1 MAPDDPRLQGWYHT
15 IELGDGLV
23 SDAVFDHRPVID
35 CYGLPESLEGK
46 TCLDI
51 GTGDGFFAFEM
62 ERRGAERVVAIDV
75 PRLGDCDW
83 LPRMRSRLGPLTDNQ
98 SWPSHFRLAHEL
110 RESSVEYKF
119 CSIYELSPWAVGM
132 FDVVFCGSL
141 LLHLQQPLQA
151 LINIRSVTSEIAVV
165 ETAVDP
171 VLERESAD
179 RPLMS
184 FGCPHIEDET
194 GERNVFWQF
203 TTAALRRMMQY
214 ADFAETTA
222 RPLFELPPGGIHST
236 SVVGYAHPR
245 GV

>member
-1 MAPDDPRLQGWYHT
+1 
-15 IELGDGLV
+15 
-23 SDAVFDHRPVID
+23 
-35 CYGLPESLEGK
+35 
-46 TCLDI
+46 
-51 GTGDGFFAFEM
+51 
-62 ERRGAERVVAIDV
+62 
-75 PRLGDCDW
+75 
-83 LPRMRSRLGPLTDNQ
+83 
-98 SWPSHFRLAHEL
+98 
-110 RESSVEYKF
+110 
-119 CSIYELSPWAVGM
+119 M

-184 FGCPHIEDET
+184 FGCPHVEDET

-203 TTAALRRMMQY
+203 TTPALRRMMQY
-214 ADFAETTA
+214 ADFAETTS
-222 RPLFELPPGGIHST
+222 RPLFELPPGGIHSS

-245 GV
+245 G